1 MCFFNTE
8 TERMKKNLVLVGMM
22 GSGKS
27 TIGKVISRKSGL
39 EFIDTDELI
48 EIQEKMKIKEIFKN
62 KGEDF
67 FRQIEEKIILKV
79 MKLNG
84 YVIAVGGG
92 AFINPKVRKEINK
105 NGISFW
111 LNWKEDVLIKRIR
124 YNKKRPKVAEL
135 TLQELRKLIVSRSK
149 IYIKADF
156 KINCDK
162 LDKFQI
168 TKNILEFYEK

>member
-1 MCFFNTE
+1 
-8 TERMKKNLVLVGMM
+8 MKKNLVLVGMM

-39 EFIDTDELI
+39 KFIDTDELI
-48 EIQEKMKIKEIFKN
+48 EIQEKMKIREIFKN

-84 YVIAVGGG
+84 HVIAVGGG
-92 AFINPKVRKEINK
+92 AFINPKVRKEINR

-111 LNWKEDVLIKRIR
+111 LNWKEDLLI
-124 YNKKRPKVAEL
+124 
-135 TLQELRKLIVSRSK
+135 
-149 IYIKADF
+149 
-156 KINCDK
+156 
-162 LDKFQI
+162 
-168 TKNILEFYEK
+168 

>member
-39 EFIDTDELI
+39 KFIDTDELI
-48 EIQEKMKIKEIFKN
+48 EIQEKMKIREIFKN

-92 AFINPKVRKEINK
+92 A
-105 NGISFW
+105 
-111 LNWKEDVLIKRIR
+111 L
-124 YNKKRPKVAEL
+124 
-135 TLQELRKLIVSRSK
+135 
-149 IYIKADF
+149 
-156 KINCDK
+156 
-162 LDKFQI
+162 
-168 TKNILEFYEK
+168 

>member
-1 MCFFNTE
+1 
-8 TERMKKNLVLVGMM
+8 MKKNLVLVGMM

-27 TIGKVISRKSGL
+27 TIGKLISRESGL

-48 EIQEKMKIKEIFKN
+48 EIHEKMEIKEIFKN

-67 FRQIEEKIILKV
+67 FRRIEEKIILKV
-79 MKLNG
+79 MKQNG

-92 AFINPKVRKEINK
+92 AFINSKVRKEINK

-111 LNWKEDVLIKRIR
+111 LNWKEDVLIKRIK
-124 YNKKRPKVAEL
+124 YNKKRPKVTGL
-135 TLQELRKLIVSRSK
+135 TLQELRKLIISRSK

-168 TKNILEFYEK
+168 TKTILEFYEK

>member
-1 MCFFNTE
+1 
-8 TERMKKNLVLVGMM
+8 MKKNLVLVGMM

-39 EFIDTDELI
+39 KFIDTDELI
-48 EIQEKMKIKEIFKN
+48 EIQEKMKIREIFKN

-105 NGISFW
+105 KSILFFF
-111 LNWKEDVLIKRIR
+111 V
-124 YNKKRPKVAEL
+124 
-135 TLQELRKLIVSRSK
+135 K
-149 IYIKADF
+149 IA
-156 KINCDK
+156 
-162 LDKFQI
+162 
-168 TKNILEFYEK
+168 NIFFV